1 MKKKLKPRN
10 PLVALVLQRGGAGR
24 HERTFKAGRSRDKAA
39 LKVELK
45 AGGRGKGGDWGE
57 SPERSAEGV
66 AGSLFR
72 AALRF
77 QAGFPGKVWLPY
89 GPLPRGPFQ

>member
-24 HERTFKAGRSRDKAA
+24 HERTFKAERSRDKAA
-39 LKVELK
+39 LKAELK
-45 AGGRGKGGDWGE
+45 ADGRGKGGAWERNGDQG
-57 SPERSAEGV
+57 SERSAEGV

-72 AALRF
+72 AALRS
-77 QAGFPGKVWLPY
+77 QAGSLRNV
-89 GPLPRGPFQ
+89 